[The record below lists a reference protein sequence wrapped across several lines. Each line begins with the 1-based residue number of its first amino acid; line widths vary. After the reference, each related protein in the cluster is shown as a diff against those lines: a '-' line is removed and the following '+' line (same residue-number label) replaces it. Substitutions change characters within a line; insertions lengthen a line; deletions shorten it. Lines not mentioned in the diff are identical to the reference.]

1 MRSRPTRFASIFSLS
16 GARTRGQAD
25 VVTSLEVRQVRTI
38 AAVAHNDLMP
48 ARNPEELKPLDHT
61 AQNRCFGCGQAN
73 TTGLRLE
80 FFLARDGSVVSLP
93 TVPDAFEG
101 PRGFLHGGIV
111 ATLLDEAMSK
121 SVRVKGFTAMTRHL
135 EVEYLRPVPSGA
147 PIRIEGRTVQSDG
160 RKHHTEARI
169 LDAADSELAKA
180 KGLFI
185 EVRQRGTAGKPTA
198 VEN

>member
-1 MRSRPTRFASIFSLS
+1 
-16 GARTRGQAD
+16 
-25 VVTSLEVRQVRTI
+25 
-38 AAVAHNDLMP
+38 MP
-48 ARNPEELKPLDHT
+48 AANTENLRPLDHT

-73 TTGLRLE
+73 PSGLRLE
-80 FFLARDGSVVSLP
+80 FFLAGDGSVVSLP
-93 TVPDAFEG
+93 TVPETFEG

-147 PIRIEGRTVQSDG
+147 PIRLEGRAVQSDG

-169 LDAADSELAKA
+169 LDGAGKVLAKS

-185 EVRQRGTAGKPTA
+185 EVKPRDA
-198 VEN
+198 MGGSAPAEN

>member
-1 MRSRPTRFASIFSLS
+1 MT
-16 GARTRGQAD
+16 G
-25 VVTSLEVRQVRTI
+25 E
-38 AAVAHNDLMP
+38 
-48 ARNPEELKPLDHT
+48 PEHLKPLDHT
-61 AQNRCFGCGQAN
+61 AQNRCFGCGHAN

-80 FFLARDGSVVSLP
+80 FFLAGDGSVVSLP
-93 TVPDAFEG
+93 TLPDSFEG

-135 EVEYLRPVPSGA
+135 DVEYLRPVPSGA
-147 PIRIEGRTVQSDG
+147 PLRIEGRAVQSDG

-169 LDAADSELAKA
+169 LNAAGDELARA

-185 EVRQRGTAGKPTA
+185 EVKPRA
-198 VEN
+198 DGNPAPAEN

>member
-1 MRSRPTRFASIFSLS
+1 MLEGRRS
-16 GARTRGQAD
+16 
-25 VVTSLEVRQVRTI
+25 ETI
-38 AAVAHNDLMP
+38 AAVAHNGLML
-48 ARNPEELKPLDHT
+48 AGNPEDLKPLDHT

-73 TTGLRLE
+73 ATGLRLE

-147 PIRIEGRTVQSDG
+147 SLRIEGRTVQSDG

-169 LDAADSELAKA
+169 LDAAGSELAKA

-185 EVRQRGTAGKPTA
+185 EVRQRDTPGNPPA